1 VPLPP
6 DIVAGIARHLAEH
19 AGFELPA
26 WVVQA
31 RAAARIE
38 ALDVTPEAYLEL
50 IESRAEEIDELI
62 EAVRVG
68 ESRLFRHRSQIA
80 VLADVVAPQL
90 QGRRT
95 IRVWSA
101 GCAAGEEPYT
111 LAIVLAKALPGATI
125 SILATDVSG
134 DALAAAAAAAYPRAA
149 LDDVPDEWRDG
160 FVVEAER
167 IRVRPDLARLVRFE
181 RANLLDGAA
190 PRDCDLVWCR
200 NVLIYFTQAARATA
214 IERLVAA
221 TRPGG
226 FVFVGYSESLRELPQ
241 LEPRRAG
248 EIVYYERR
256 EEARVRTTPVPPG
269 LRVVSPP
276 VPTPPV
282 GTPVVRPPPRAPS
295 EEVIQLVG
303 APEPAP
309 LTSLLAQALA
319 RSGLARVV
327 VDLDRA
333 DLLADELAAVLRRAR
348 AAARAAHI
356 ELVLRA
362 TRTGARRWLSRHGL
376 EEAG

>member
-1 VPLPP
+1 MPLPP

-38 ALDVTPEAYLEL
+38 AMGVTPEAYLAL
-50 IESRAEEIDELI
+50 IENRDAELEELI

-80 VLADVVAPQL
+80 VLAEVIAPQL
-90 QGRRT
+90 EGRRT

-111 LAIVLAKALPGATI
+111 LAIVLAKALPGAAI
-125 SILATDVSG
+125 SILATDVSAVAL
-134 DALAAAAAAAYPRAA
+134 ALAAGATYPRAA
-149 LDDVPDEWRDG
+149 LEDVPEDWREG
-160 FVVEAER
+160 FLVEDDH

-181 RANLLDGAA
+181 RANLLEEAA
-190 PRDCDLVWCR
+190 ARDCDLVWCR
-200 NVLIYFTQAARATA
+200 NVLIYFTQAARKAA
-214 IERLVAA
+214 IERLVTA

-241 LEPRRAG
+241 LEARRAG
-248 EIVYYERR
+248 EIVYYVRRDER
-256 EEARVRTTPVPPG
+256 ARVTPLPPG
-269 LRVVSPP
+269 LRTVSATPPP
-276 VPTPPV
+276 VLRTPPA
-282 GTPVVRPPPRAPS
+282 GTPVVVAPPAP

-303 APEPAP
+303 APQPAP
-309 LTSLLAQALA
+309 LTSQLAQALA
-319 RSGLARVV
+319 RSGLERLVI
-327 VDLDRA
+327 DLDRA
-333 DLLADELAAVLRRAR
+333 DMLEDELAAVLRRAR

-362 TRTGARRWLSRHGL
+362 TRTGAKRWLSRHGL
-376 EEAG
+376 EDA